1 MITGLVIKIN
11 EKQEQYNPISMT
23 KVTYPSGMKACV
35 TSLGIYPRS
44 CEVLAKVVRNTEW
57 AAEYGSSKY
66 HLRPCGYC
74 RNENS
79 NGYECFC
86 CVLLII
92 HLYSYFYAL

>member
-11 EKQEQYNPISMT
+11 EKEEQYNPISMT

-66 HLRPCGYC
+66 HLRPCDYC
-74 RNENS
+74 SNENS

-92 HLYSYFYAL
+92 CL

>member
-23 KVTYPSGMKACV
+23 KVTYPSGMKAYV

-57 AAEYGSSKY
+57 AAVYGSSKY
-66 HLRPCGYC
+66 HLRPCDYC
-74 RNENS
+74 SNENS

-92 HLYSYFYAL
+92 HL